1 LPHAAA
7 GRAARPI
14 AQAHVLDDNSHIMKT
29 SNAIKASIALY
40 SATP

>member
-7 GRAARPI
+7 GRATLPVAD
-14 AQAHVLDDNSHIMKT
+14 AHLLDDNSPIMKF

-40 SATP
+40 SANP